1 MALNLIGRSKIC
13 DATRLQDPSKKKV
26 LLLCYHNSARSQTA
40 EGLLRSI
47 YGDSYEVYSAG
58 IETTRIDPRAI
69 KAMEEIGI
77 DTSGQRSKTSEEYA
91 GLLFDVVATVC
102 DEAR

>member
-1 MALNLIGRSKIC
+1 M
-13 DATRLQDPSKKKV
+13 LQEPSKKKV
-26 LLLCYHNSARSQTA
+26 LFLCYHNSVRSQMA

-58 IETTRIDPRAI
+58 TETTRVDPKAI

-77 DTSGQRSKTSEEYA
+77 DISGQRSKMSEEYA
-91 GLLFDVVATVC
+91 GLLSDVVVTVC